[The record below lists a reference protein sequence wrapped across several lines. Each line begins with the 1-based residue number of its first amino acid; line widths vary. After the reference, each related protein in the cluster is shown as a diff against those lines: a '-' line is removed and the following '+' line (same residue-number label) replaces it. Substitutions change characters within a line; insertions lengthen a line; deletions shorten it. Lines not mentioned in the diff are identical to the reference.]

1 MTAAWVL
8 YVLFVGTLLA
18 AAALAVDGA
27 MRQAQRPTRFVWAA
41 ALAAYVAF
49 ALLAPGQRAAAPVAS
64 ASAAD
69 ANAVAATP
77 APAGPIWIVAV
88 VARAIDDATSLVTQ
102 SLARAARRAEAL
114 STPFAVLWALASL
127 AIVGL
132 LVGVNRRLDR
142 ARRGWPL
149 ERVHGTDVRVAPQA
163 GPAVIGLSR
172 PEIVLPRWLLSRSDE
187 DQRLVVSHERE
198 HLMARDQW
206 VLTGGWM
213 VAALLPWHPAVWWML
228 ARLRLAMELD
238 CDARVLRRDVARA
251 RYGTLLIDIAGQC
264 AGLRIGAIA
273 LADRTTHL
281 ERRLLAMSRSK
292 SRFTPARAAGL
303 IAVAALLA
311 VVACESRVPTQAE
324 VTSMDA
330 ASAERSAVRAK
341 LVAENGAGPVFT
353 VDGAAMPAE
362 NAKAIPAERIASVV
376 VAKGQGTEPSVIAIT
391 TKAAGGES
399 SVERMKIAGV
409 VTPDEA
415 KRIAEREEASAKPL
429 PSKEPFHGLLM
440 IDGVVSTAGLTSLDP
455 KDIEKVEILKGD
467 AAKAESS
474 DPAAQFGII
483 RITTKKHATP

>member
-1 MTAAWVL
+1 MNAAWVL

-41 ALAAYVAF
+41 ALAACLAF
-49 ALLAPGQRAAAPVAS
+49 ALTAPGERATAPVAS
-64 ASAAD
+64 ALATDASAA
-69 ANAVAATP
+69 AATP
-77 APAGPIWIVAV
+77 VSAGPTGIVAAV
-88 VARAIDDATSLVTQ
+88 TRAIDDAQSLVTR
-102 SLARAARRAEAL
+102 SLARAAQRVRVI
-114 STPFAVLWALASL
+114 SRPFAVLWGVASL
-127 AIVGL
+127 VIVGL

-172 PEIVLPRWLLSRSDE
+172 PEIVLPRWLLARSDE

-206 VLTGGWM
+206 VLTGGWL

-228 ARLRLAMELD
+228 SRLRLAMELD

-264 AGLRIGAIA
+264 AGLRLGAIA

-281 ERRLLAMSRSK
+281 ERRLLAMTPLK
-292 SRFTPARAAGL
+292 SRFTPARVVAL
-303 IAVAALLA
+303 TAVAALLA

-330 ASAERSAVRAK
+330 ASAERSAVGVK
-341 LVAENGAGPVFT
+341 LVAESGTGPLFL
-353 VDGAAMPAE
+353 VDGVTMPAE
-362 NAKAIPAERIASVV
+362 QAKAIPAERIATVNV
-376 VAKGQGTEPSVIAIT
+376 TKGQGTEPSVIAIT
-391 TKAAGGES
+391 TKAAGDKGSVSRVKITGELPL
-399 SVERMKIAGV
+399 IAKLV
-409 VTPDEA
+409 
-415 KRIAEREEASAKPL
+415 AEREASGKPL

-440 IDGVVSTAGLTSLDP
+440 IDGVKSTMAQMTALAP
-455 KDIEKVEILKGD
+455 ADIEMVNIVKGD
-467 AAKAESS
+467 AAKAEST
-474 DPAAQFGII
+474 DPAAAFGII
-483 RITTKKHATP
+483 KITTKKHATR